1 MREIARRFNHL
12 YGKEK
17 GFEEKAQ
24 DAVKKLG
31 SKRANKLYNELR
43 TEFQQRT
50 SVPSSIWTICRWCG
64 GCCRRLRLCAQT
76 GALAQDTMRDV
87 REVMGLGYA

>member
-31 SKRANKLYNELR
+31 SKRAKLYNELR
-43 TEFQQRT
+43 TEFQQRGCAWPGQGDAGRCRQ
-50 SVPSSIWTICRWCG
+50 SVDDRP
-64 GCCRRLRLCAQT
+64 
-76 GALAQDTMRDV
+76 
-87 REVMGLGYA
+87 